1 MALVPILL
9 RDLFDGYLEDN
20 HRPARFLSKRSAR
33 SDLFPEDILLALED
47 ALPRRCGRKRCWRQ
61 SSSSED
67 NQDEIVAKKAAD
79 EFEVN
84 INVDEYKPDEISVKA
99 SNKYV
104 TVEGKHEDK
113 NDENGYVLRHFIRRF
128 KLPEGHDNEK
138 IASSLSSDG
147 VLTITAPK
155 LALPEPEKDRT
166 IPVEKISKPKEITD
180 KQPSKNKTEVTL
192 EDLDE

>member
-9 RDLFDGYLEDN
+9 RDLFDDYLEDN

-47 ALPRRCGRKRCWRQ
+47 ALPRRCRRKRCWRQ

-67 NQDEIVAKKAAD
+67 NRDEIVAKKVAD
-79 EFEVN
+79 EFKVN

-99 SNKYV
+99 TGEFV

-113 NDENGYVLRHFIRRF
+113 NDENGYVLRHFIRRYQ
-128 KLPEGHDNEK
+128 LPEGYDSEK
-138 IASSLSSDG
+138 IASTLSSDG

-155 LALPEPEKDRT
+155 LALPEPQKERA
-166 IPVEKISKPKEITD
+166 IPVEKVSKSKELSD
-180 KQPSKNKTEVTL
+180 KPHSNIEQAATL
-192 EDLDE
+192 EDLEE